1 MVNFIDL
8 PLTCEAKFTIDH
20 NKQPMS
26 TDILPNWESLVK
38 KQLKTEDIYS
48 ILKKENIEGIDVQPF
63 YSEVRK
69 PLVNLPKVEEN
80 THLVARY
87 HESLEEDVFAF
98 MLDQNVENLEQKTI
112 FVNNKD
118 LAGHISPKEEDQYFS
133 LIDVFNENEG
143 TIDDQLAKEL
153 LSKDFKRNICVDISL
168 HQNAGAA
175 IYQQLGIAL
184 AKAKELTE
192 VYGPEILNKLIF
204 RIAVGGNYFLEMAKL
219 RAFKI
224 VFNQLSKEY
233 GLNDTPYI
241 FAETSL
247 RNKAVAD
254 SENNL
259 IRSTLELASAM
270 IAGADAVF
278 SNNYL
283 VSKSTDNSEE
293 ISFKQQIVLAYESI
307 INVFEDASNGSYY
320 VEDITRQIAE
330 KSWALFIEMEEA
342 GGYLQLLNQG
352 IVQKKIYN
360 HAVEEQKWV
369 EEGKIKL
376 IGVNLYPKLDVKRSI
391 EELYSEKEIK
401 AVRWAEMF
409 E

>member
-1 MVNFIDL
+1 
-8 PLTCEAKFTIDH
+8 
-20 NKQPMS
+20 MS
-26 TDILPNWESLVK
+26 NTAWEDLVK
-38 KQLKTEDIYS
+38 KQLKTDDIYS
-48 ILKKENIEGIDVQPF
+48 ILSKENLEGIVVKPF
-63 YSEVRK
+63 YDSVEK
-69 PLVNLPKVEEN
+69 SLVNLPKIEES
-80 THLVARY
+80 THLVSRY

-98 MLDQNVENLEQKTI
+98 ILDQNVENLEQKTI
-112 FVNNKD
+112 FVNNID

-133 LIDVFNENEG
+133 LIDVFEEKEA
-143 TIDDQLAKEL
+143 TINDQLVKEL
-153 LSKDFKRNICVDISL
+153 LAKQFRRNVCVDISL

-184 AKAKELTE
+184 AKTKELVE
-192 VYGPEILNKLIF
+192 VYGSEILYKLIF
-204 RIAVGGNYFLEMAKL
+204 RIAVGGNYFFEMAKL
-219 RAFKI
+219 RAFKM

-233 GLNDTPYI
+233 NLDEIPYI

-254 SENNL
+254 NENNL

-270 IAGADAVF
+270 IGGADAVF

-283 VSKSTDNSEE
+283 VDRSTDNSEE

-320 VEDITRQIAE
+320 IEDITQQIAE
-330 KSWALFIEMEEA
+330 KSWALFVEIEEA
-342 GGYLQLLNQG
+342 GGYLELLKQG
-352 IVQKKIYN
+352 IIQKKIYD

-376 IGVNLYPKLDVKRSI
+376 IGVNLYPKLDVKKSV
-391 EELYSEKEIK
+391 EELYNEKEIK
-401 AVRWAEMF
+401 PVRWAEMF

>member
-1 MVNFIDL
+1 
-8 PLTCEAKFTIDH
+8 
-20 NKQPMS
+20 MS
-26 TDILPNWESLVK
+26 NTDVLPNWEKLVK

-48 ILKKENIEGIDVQPF
+48 ILKKENLEGIDVKPF
-63 YSEVRK
+63 YSDVQK
-69 PLVNLPKVEEN
+69 PLANLPKVEEN
-80 THLVARY
+80 THLVATY

-98 MLDQNVENLEQKTI
+98 ILDHNVETLEQKTL

-118 LAGHISPKEEDQYFS
+118 LAGHISPQEEDQYFS

-153 LSKDFKRNICVDISL
+153 LSKDFKRNICIDIAL

-175 IYQQLGIAL
+175 IYQQLGFAL
-184 AKAKELTE
+184 AKAKELVE

-204 RIAVGGNYFLEMAKL
+204 RIAVGGNYFFEMAKL

-254 SENNL
+254 NENNL

-283 VSKSTDNSEE
+283 VNRKTDNSEE

-330 KSWALFIEMEEA
+330 KSWTLFVEIEEA
-342 GGYLQLLNQG
+342 GGYLSLLKQG
-352 IVQKKIYN
+352 IIQKKIYDQ
-360 HAVEEQKWV
+360 AVQEQEWV

-376 IGVNLYPKLDVKRSI
+376 IGVNLYPKLEVKRPI
-391 EELYSEKEIK
+391 ADLYSEKEIK